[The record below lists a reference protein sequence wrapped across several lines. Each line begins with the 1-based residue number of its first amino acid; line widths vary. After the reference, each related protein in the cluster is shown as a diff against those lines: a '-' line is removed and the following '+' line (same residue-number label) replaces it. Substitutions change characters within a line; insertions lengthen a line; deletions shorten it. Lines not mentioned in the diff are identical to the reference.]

1 MSRQAYYQYI
11 DRASEYELEEE
22 LVLQQVKLIRQRQPM
37 IGTRKLY
44 GMLSEFMLEH
54 QISIGRD
61 ALFDL
66 LASNGMLI
74 RRRRRKTRTTFSS
87 PWLKYPNLIKGL
99 EPDEA
104 NQIWVADITYWPIQT
119 GYVYISLITDMYSRK
134 IVGYHVAENLM
145 ATNSVKALQMALE
158 NRPIQ
163 TARHIHHSDRGI
175 QYGAQEYVNLLQ
187 DYQVEISMS
196 RKSDPLENAIAE
208 RVNGILKNELLAQV
222 NVKTIEQAQVALKEM
237 VEIYNQERPHSSIAL
252 LTPEQA
258 HIMKGKLQRD
268 WKSYYPNKTVNPC

>member
-74 RRRRRKTRTTFSS
+74 RRRKRKTRTTFSS